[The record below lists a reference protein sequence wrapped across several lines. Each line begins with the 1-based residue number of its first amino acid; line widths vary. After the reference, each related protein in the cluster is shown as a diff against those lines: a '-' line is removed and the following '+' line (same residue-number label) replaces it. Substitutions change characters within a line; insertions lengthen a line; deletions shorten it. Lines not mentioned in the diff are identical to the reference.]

1 MSTVQIVSL
10 MWVLWNNEYLDLNS
24 DGQTFY
30 TKDLQHIFARTPK
43 LLRQLAPA
51 TYEQQCWAAGAWEDH
66 RALIKR
72 KPRQQ
77 TKEYFQDKA
86 IRAEAA
92 EMGRLQRQIDA
103 LTHQSRQQWVQQM
116 GQVSSLAEPPKL
128 GKLESIKEII
138 KSMGKI

>member
-1 MSTVQIVSL
+1 MSTAQIVSL
-10 MWVLWNNEYLDLNS
+10 MWVLWNNEYLELNP

-30 TKDLQHIFARTPK
+30 AKDLHQIFAKTPK

-51 TYEQQCWAAGAWEDH
+51 TYKQQCWAAGAWEDY
-66 RALIKR
+66 RELLKR

-77 TKEYFQDKA
+77 TKEYFQEKA
-86 IRAEAA
+86 IRTQAA
-92 EMGRLQRQIDA
+92 EMDRLQRQIGT
-103 LTHQSRQQWVQQM
+103 LTQQNRTQWIQQL
-116 GQVSSLAEPPKL
+116 GQVNSLAEPPKL